1 MTSVILKLH
10 SESES
15 RSVVSESLWS
25 HGLQPARSLC
35 PWNSPGQNIG
45 VGSRSILQE
54 IFQTQGLNP
63 GLPHCKWILY
73 HLSHQGSPR
82 ILEWKV
88 YLFSRGSSQP
98 RNQTTVSCI
107 ARRFFFTSW
116 AILVISWHYIGFH
129 RCFWNPLYLFYHWRN
144 DHWMLINTW
153 VMLSLFLNL
162 PLIKNWK

>member
-82 ILEWKV
+82 ILQWKV
-88 YLFSRGSSQP
+88 YLFSRGPSWP
-98 RNQTTVSCI
+98 RDQTGVFCI
-107 ARRFFFTSW
+107 AGGFFTIW
-116 AILVISWHYIGFH
+116 ATREAQESGVGS
-129 RCFWNPLYLFYHWRN
+129 
-144 DHWMLINTW
+144 
-153 VMLSLFLNL
+153 LSLLQGIFPNPGIKPGSPVLQVDFLPAKGL
-162 PLIKNWK
+162 PWWLRG